1 MLDIR
6 DKVVYQIYPRSF
18 QDSDGDGIGDL
29 RGILRRLDYLRTLGA
44 DYLWLTPFFPSPQR
58 DNGYDVADYRSVD
71 PRFGTMA
78 DLEELISEAGK
89 RNMGI
94 MLDMVFNHT
103 STEHEWFQKAL
114 SGNQDYQDYYIFRE
128 GEPDKLPTNWASKF
142 GGPAWEYV
150 PGLSKWYL
158 HLFDVTQADLN
169 WENPAVRE
177 ELKDILRFW
186 KEKGIRGFRFD
197 VVNLISKPERFEDD
211 FEGDGRRFYTDGP
224 HVHEFLQEMVRDAG
238 IEDMVTVGEMSS
250 TSIEN
255 CIRYSNPAEKE
266 LAMVFSFHHLKV
278 DYRDGKKWELMD
290 ADIPA
295 LKQLFADWQLG
306 MQEGGGWNALFYNNH
321 DQPRVVS
328 RFGDDKKYWKESA
341 KMLAA
346 SIHFMRGTPY
356 VYQGEEIGMTNA
368 GYQAI
373 EEYSDVESLNYY
385 GILRREGKSEQEA
398 LHIIGERS
406 RDNGRTPM
414 QWTAGAYAG
423 FSEVEPWLSIPEN
436 HRYINAELEQQDE
449 DSIWH
454 FYRRLIALRKE
465 RKVIA
470 EGKIEFMEREN
481 PDVLSY
487 RRWNEQEELAV
498 LCNFRGKH
506 AGLLWISPADYE
518 REGWQKLIGNY
529 DGSEE
534 RLRPFEVLVYTRAK
548 RTKQ

>member
-1 MLDIR
+1 MDIR

-278 DYRDGKKWELMD
+278 DYKDGKKWELMD

-436 HRYINAELEQQDE
+436 HRCINAELEQQDE

-481 PDVLSY
+481 PNVLSY
-487 RRWNEQEELAV
+487 RRWNEQEELTV

-506 AGLLWISPADYE
+506 AGLLGISPADYE

-534 RLRPFEVLVYTRAK
+534 RLRPFEVLVYTRTK